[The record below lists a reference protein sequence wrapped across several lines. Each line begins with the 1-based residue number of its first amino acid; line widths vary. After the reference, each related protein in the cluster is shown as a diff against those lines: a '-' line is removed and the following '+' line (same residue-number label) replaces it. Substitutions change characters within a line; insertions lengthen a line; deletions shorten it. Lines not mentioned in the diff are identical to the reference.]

1 MANNVSAAKPAVGG
15 AISVA
20 PAGTTLPTDATT
32 ALAAAFTKLGYI
44 TEDGM
49 TNSNNINTETIK
61 AWGGDEVLVINQGR
75 EDSFQYTLM
84 DALSVDVL
92 KQVYGGANV
101 TGTLATGISIAVKSN
116 IDMPEQVIVAD
127 MVLKDGTLK
136 RIVVPCG
143 KVSEVGDITYSDSD
157 AIGYETTI
165 KAIPDSSG
173 NTHYEYIH
181 AATGA
186 TGETGETSNG

>member
-32 ALAAAFTKLGYI
+32 ALGNAFTKLGYI

-49 TNSNNINTETIK
+49 TNSNNLTSDTIK

-75 EDSFQYTLM
+75 EDSFQYTLL

-92 KQVYGGANV
+92 KQVYGAENV
-101 TGTLATGISIAVKSN
+101 TGTLADGIVINVKSN
-116 IDMPEQVIVAD
+116 IELPEQVYVAD

-136 RIVVPCG
+136 RIVIPCG
-143 KVSEVGDITYSDSD
+143 RVAEVGDITYSDSD
-157 AIGYETTI
+157 AIGYETTVR
-165 KAIPDSSG
+165 AVPDASG
-173 NTHYEYIH
+173 NTHYEYIK
-181 AATGA
+181 AA
-186 TGETGETSNG
+186 SNG